1 MPSAG
6 GMNNTGVAAGLNK
19 GHVVTRFT
27 DADGSVKKNSQP
39 KHRRSVRSSSAR
51 LRLLG
56 RGGAGLF
63 AGRGAARFPPGFW
76 GWGIRDDER
85 RSRPLLV
92 KGNVSVWKT
101 PRAC

>member
-51 LRLLG
+51 LRLLAAG
-56 RGGAGLF
+56 RGGAF
-63 AGRGAARFPPGFW
+63 FGRGGGAFSAGVLGSGDTR
-76 GWGIRDDER
+76 
-85 RSRPLLV
+85 
-92 KGNVSVWKT
+92 
-101 PRAC
+101 

>member
-56 RGGAGLF
+56 RRGGAGLLRGG
-63 AGRGAARFPPGFW
+63 GRRVFRRGSGVGGYAMMSDARAH
-76 GWGIRDDER
+76 
-85 RSRPLLV
+85 SL
-92 KGNVSVWKT
+92 
-101 PRAC
+101 